1 METKEL
7 KNKLKEI
14 CGDDD
19 ERYNN
24 EIEIFDFVEENF
36 TNSSLEERLRAKLD
50 KMFEPAEDED
60 TSVEEVKEN

>member
-7 KNKLKEI
+7 KNKLKEL

-24 EIEIFDFVEENF
+24 EIEIFDFVVF
-36 TNSSLEERLRAKLD
+36 FSIKVIGPGHKTL
-50 KMFEPAEDED
+50 
-60 TSVEEVKEN
+60 